1 MHPLFENSGEEDIDD
16 LPLFESKEL
25 QKIFKEDNEEEV
37 RLMIEKNKDKTR
49 MSMQVNL
56 DPAELKNLK
65 MKHERQIREG
75 KILLWVHCTNHRYI
89 LLDWSAYVSGV
100 CGFG

>member
-1 MHPLFENSGEEDIDD
+1 MENEKSDIHPLFENSIENDIDE

-49 MSMQVNL
+49 MSMQMNL
-56 DPAELKNLK
+56 DPKRLQKLRK
-65 MKHERQIREG
+65 KHEQKIKEG
-75 KILLWVHCTNHRYI
+75 IQ
-89 LLDWSAYVSGV
+89 
-100 CGFG
+100 